1 MPLIGLRLRFMII
14 AVILTLGSSSIWGVW
29 SWKREQ
35 EFLIDRLTRE
45 GEVLVSTM
53 AIPII
58 NALLYEELGIIS
70 EGGLLD
76 NFISEIMTTPRLST
90 RYAMVLDATGR
101 VLAHN
106 QLSEYGNVYS
116 DPLTLQALELTNF
129 KQTDIVIGEERIAD
143 LAMPLN
149 IAGKSWGTLRV
160 GISMEP
166 AYNDI
171 SRLEHQIVIFS
182 AAFSIGALAIYW
194 IIGTLLVRPIQ
205 QLTNSMEAVGE
216 NLPQLPDS
224 RFRHD
229 EIGLLQKSFA
239 DMLQRLNQSEAERET
254 SVARM
259 LENERI
265 LAIGRLV
272 SGVAHE
278 VNNPLAGIE
287 SALYQIERKGGDP
300 VQRYVGLVRQSIE
313 RIGRIVGQLSDLSRV
328 GEITPQMVDSDLFFD
343 DLVMFS
349 RMAIKDSNCQLL
361 TDNRCPRTIL
371 FLDRDKI
378 HQVVLNLII
387 NAADATIHGGTISL
401 LADLDGD
408 CYRLQVQ
415 NTGEPIPE
423 EIAEQMFTPF
433 FTTKEA
439 GHGSG
444 MGLAVSRGI
453 AENHGG
459 SLAYQHR
466 DGHTAFT
473 LTIPNVLLEDN
484 SYV

>member
-1 MPLIGLRLRFMII
+1 MPFFGLRARFMII
-14 AVILTLGSSSIWGVW
+14 AVLLTLGSSATWGVW
-29 SWKREQ
+29 SWKREEQ
-35 EFLIDRLTRE
+35 FLIDRLTRE

-58 NALLYEELGIIS
+58 NALLYEELGIID

-76 NFISEIMTTPRLST
+76 NFIAEIMATPRLVP
-90 RYAMVLDATGR
+90 RYAMVLDEAGR

-106 QLSEYGNVYS
+106 QLSEYGNIYT
-116 DPLTLQALELTNF
+116 DPLTNQALELTHF
-129 KQTDIVIGEERIAD
+129 KQTDTVIDNERIAD

-166 AYNDI
+166 AYREI
-171 SRLEHQIVIFS
+171 TRLERQIVIFS
-182 AAFSIGALAIYW
+182 AAFSIGALVIYW
-194 IIGTLLVRPIQ
+194 VIGTLLVRPIR
-205 QLTNSMEAVGE
+205 QLTDSMEAVGDS
-216 NLPQLPDS
+216 LPQFPDKHL
-224 RFRHD
+224 RHD
-229 EIGLLQKSFA
+229 EIGQLQKSFA
-239 DMLQRLNQSEAERET
+239 DMLERLNQSEAEREA

-278 VNNPLAGIE
+278 VNNPLAGVE
-287 SALYQIERKGGDP
+287 SALYQIQRKGGDP

-313 RIGRIVGQLSDLSRV
+313 RIGRIVSQLSDLSRV
-328 GEITPQMVDSDLFFD
+328 GEITPQVVDSDLFFD

-349 RMAIKDSNCQLL
+349 RMAIKDSGCRLL
-361 TDNRCPRTIL
+361 SDNRCPRTLI
-371 FLDRDKI
+371 FIDRDKI
-378 HQVVLNLII
+378 HQVILNLII
-387 NAADATIHGGTISL
+387 NAADATDSNGTVRL
-401 LADLDGD
+401 LANLDGD
-408 CYRLQVQ
+408 CYQLQVQ
-415 NTGEPIPE
+415 NTGTPIPE
-423 EIAEQMFTPF
+423 GIAEQMFTPF

-439 GHGSG
+439 GQGSG

-459 SLAYQHR
+459 SLTYQHR
-466 DGHTAFT
+466 DGRTAFT
-473 LTIPNVLLEDN
+473 LSIPHVLIGDN
-484 SYV
+484 GYA